1 MRTPYDLFVAD
12 NYSSVDVPQL
22 INDFGPKWFFQVAN
36 DGSIYIPFNQ
46 EYLPPMHNW
55 PGYPFYVAAYCEEN
69 NMAFST
75 ANEAVKGFP
84 VEISADRNTITIKP
98 IVLEGEDG
106 KNYSYYMNAMGVSS
120 NGTELVAPVISEIV
134 LTRGWTD
141 TKAASSVPSTVS
153 VSPRKV
159 SAVEIDGTPTV
170 FKKAPAYK
178 SMTKLVAP
186 ERIEFKKVEKPNAF
200 TLEEFDAAME
210 RSVEKYLN
218 GRR

>member
-1 MRTPYDLFVAD
+1 
-12 NYSSVDVPQL
+12 
-22 INDFGPKWFFQVAN
+22 
-36 DGSIYIPFNQ
+36 
-46 EYLPPMHNW
+46 
-55 PGYPFYVAAYCEEN
+55 
-69 NMAFST
+69 
-75 ANEAVKGFP
+75 
-84 VEISADRNTITIKP
+84 
-98 IVLEGEDG
+98 
-106 KNYSYYMNAMGVSS
+106 MNAMGVSAS
-120 NGTELVAPVISEIV
+120 GTELVAPVISDIV

-141 TKAASSVPSTVS
+141 TKASASVPATVS

-159 SAVEIDGTPTV
+159 DAVDMDGTPAV
-170 FKKAPAYK
+170 FKAAPAYK

>member
-1 MRTPYDLFVAD
+1 
-12 NYSSVDVPQL
+12 
-22 INDFGPKWFFQVAN
+22 
-36 DGSIYIPFNQ
+36 
-46 EYLPPMHNW
+46 
-55 PGYPFYVAAYCEEN
+55 
-69 NMAFST
+69 MAFST

-106 KNYSYYMNAMGVSS
+106 KNYTYYMNAMGVSS

-134 LTRGWTD
+134 LKRGWTE

-159 SAVEIDGTPTV
+159 SAVDIDGTPTV